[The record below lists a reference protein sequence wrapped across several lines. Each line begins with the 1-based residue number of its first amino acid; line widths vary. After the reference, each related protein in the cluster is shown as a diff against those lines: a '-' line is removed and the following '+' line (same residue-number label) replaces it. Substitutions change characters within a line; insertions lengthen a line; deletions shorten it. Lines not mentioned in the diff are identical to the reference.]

1 MKKTHLKTFADLD
14 KIIASSGN
22 QEKQSEIYSKSL
34 SSKPTDPTKSDPQTA
49 SPQILQ
55 ITTVDSNKSVEDL
68 TIRRRKLEN
77 YQKALDEIDKGN
89 KAEKARLEEQKRE
102 LEKKY
107 NLIQVDVL
115 KAQNQ
120 NLARANQLAQ
130 QEQQLKDYEN
140 KNHHRR
146 GELDRRAAKLDERE
160 KILGASELDISA
172 RIANVQKREA
182 VYVDFDVKVAE
193 LEEENSLISN
203 LLHAQEQKINELT
216 ETELRQNEEVKLA
229 RMTLENLNHQMVQI
243 RKNHSNEVSDL
254 LKKIDLA
261 TSEIDQLRPIQ
272 KKYVVLSAK
281 YKAAKELIQKLESAA
296 EDFSC
301 SSSMIGQ
308 FHLNNATII
317 EWLLSQENEDSFS
330 MPRHVTVLG
339 EGPVDSYEW
348 ISHLESVNCKSW
360 LNGNEWIIIGR
371 EGWSPERI
379 DDLIAERGDD
389 SIRIVSQEMFLAAM
403 ISGKDP
409 FDADEDLL
417 LSFAEGHPALDY
429 IIESAFDWPFWD
441 EELSDDGPQLDIAS
455 VEKSPLKLMDYTVGR
470 NGLNVKYRRQ
480 ILADAYLGAIPWTE
494 SDLYM
499 KAWGRAHTRKR
510 MWRMAHHLAMLIRK
524 ASGKDNMDKA
534 ISDWESDLDWLYHKF
549 YVPRRMNFKW
559 PF

>member
-14 KIIASSGN
+14 KIITSSGN

-34 SSKPTDPTKSDPQTA
+34 NSKTTEPTRSDQRTA
-49 SPQILQ
+49 SLQINQ
-55 ITTVDSNKSVEDL
+55 ITTVDSNVSVEDL
-68 TIRRRKLEN
+68 ALRRRKLED

-89 KAEKARLEEQKRE
+89 KAEKARLEEQKCE

-107 NLIQVDVL
+107 DLIQAKVL

-140 KNHHRR
+140 KNHHKR
-146 GELDRRAAKLDERE
+146 GELDRRAAKIDERE
-160 KILGASELDISA
+160 KILGSLELDLSA

-182 VYVDFDVKVAE
+182 VYVEFDNKIAE
-193 LEEENSLISN
+193 LIDEISLNEN
-203 LLHAQEQKINELT
+203 LLHSQGLKINELT
-216 ETELRQNEEVKLA
+216 ETNHSQKKEIEFA
-229 RMTLENLNHQMVQI
+229 RETVENLNHQIVQI
-243 RKNHSNEVSDL
+243 RKNYRIEVSNL
-254 LKKIDLA
+254 LEKIDLA
-261 TSEIDQLRPIQ
+261 TIELDKLRPIQ

-281 YKAAKELIQKLESAA
+281 YKAAKELIRKLESAV
-296 EDFSC
+296 EDFTC
-301 SSSMIGQ
+301 HSSMIGQ
-308 FHLNNATII
+308 FHLNNPTII

-348 ISHLESVNCKSW
+348 INHLENSNCKSW

-371 EGWSPERI
+371 EGWNPEDI
-379 DDLIAERGDD
+379 DALIAERGDE

-417 LSFAEGHPALDY
+417 LSFAKGHPALQY
-429 IIESAFDWPFWD
+429 IIESAFDWPFFNEGGGGGD
-441 EELSDDGPQLDIAS
+441 PHEFQSA
-455 VEKSPLKLMDYTVGR
+455 EKSPLNVMGYKVGMY
-470 NGLNVKYRRQ
+470 GLREKSRRK
-480 ILADAYLGAIPWTE
+480 ILSDAYLGEIPWVE
-494 SDLYM
+494 SDAYM
-499 KAWGRAHTRKR
+499 RQWGRAQTRMRLRR
-510 MWRMAHHLAMLIRK
+510 MVEHIAMLIRK
-524 ASGKDNMDKA
+524 ASGKYNMDAA
-534 ISDWESDLDWLYHKF
+534 ISDWESDLDWLYDEF
-549 YVPRRMNFKW
+549 YGPGGMDFTW